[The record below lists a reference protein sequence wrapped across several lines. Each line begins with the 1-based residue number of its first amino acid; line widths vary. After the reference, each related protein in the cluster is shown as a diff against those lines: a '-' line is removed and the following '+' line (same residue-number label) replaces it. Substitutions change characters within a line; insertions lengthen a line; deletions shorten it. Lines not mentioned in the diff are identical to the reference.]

1 MHPLL
6 QPSLLL
12 ILSGFVDCTVI
23 ILYSTANTNLHW
35 VYIML
40 VNVINIYL
48 LRRKKKTQDA
58 THQQINQIK
67 MQFGIKQ
74 RILNRLNLNWLK
86 DT

>member
-6 QPSLLL
+6 QPSLLF

-23 ILYSTANTNLHW
+23 ILYSTANINFHW

-48 LRRKKKTQDA
+48 LRRKKTQDA
-58 THQQINQIK
+58 THQQIN
-67 MQFGIKQ
+67 
-74 RILNRLNLNWLK
+74 
-86 DT
+86 